1 MVLPLGV
8 IHPGPG
14 DLEDRYPSAVGA
26 VDLDRP
32 KLAPA
37 DETESAKKEIV
48 GLKHVALPCG
58 LWEERWVTVAA
69 IGVSPSLL

>member
-8 IHPGPG
+8 LHPGPG
-14 DLEDRYPSAVGA
+14 DLEDRHPSAVGA

-37 DETESAKKEIV
+37 YEPEGAEEKVV

-69 IGVSPSLL
+69 IG